1 LDHLVCLG
9 VVKPQLENKWPSPFF
24 IIPKTDGIVH
34 WISNLRQLNKVIK
47 QKQYSLPVIM
57 DIICQCIGYKF
68 FMKLDI
74 SMQYDTFELD
84 EASQNFCTISNPF
97 GKYKYTYLPM
107 GLKYSLDIAQAVME
121 NILAMG

>member
-9 VVKPQLENKWPSPFF
+9 VLKPQLENKWSSSSF
-24 IIPKTDGIVH
+24 IIPKKDGIVH
-34 WISNLRQLNKVIK
+34 WVSNLRQLNKVIK
-47 QKQYSLPVIM
+47 QKQYPLPVIM

-74 SMQYDTFELD
+74 SMQYDAFELD

-97 GKYKYTYLPM
+97 GKYKSTYLPM